1 MSVWRLDL
9 KIQKL
14 WFILMTSSINS
25 SMKVPKK
32 RKLRPIQK
40 WPTKI
45 RIGWFFLHISTKCDT
60 FVGVTFS
67 ENYRKVRKL
76 TEGQKWK
83 TQTHPHSFD
92 RNSSFNDSYHSTWTS
107 WDICEF
113 YFVNR
118 LISHVIR
125 SKVFSG
131 IIPL

>member
-9 KIQKL
+9 KNQKV

-32 RKLRPIQK
+32 RKLRPSKK
-40 WPTKI
+40 WSTKI
-45 RIGWFFLHISTKCDT
+45 RFWWFFLHIGIKCDT
-60 FVGVTFS
+60 FVGMTFP
-67 ENYRKVRKL
+67 ENYGKVRKL

-83 TQTHPHSFD
+83 TQTHFHSFD

-107 WDICEF
+107 WDICDF
-113 YFVNR
+113 YFVYR

-125 SKVFSG
+125 PKSFFHLLLS
-131 IIPL
+131 